1 MVETVTVTF
10 SMCGEEYMITIKD
23 VAKEVNVSVTTISRV
38 LNNKPDVSEATKK
51 KVEKAIEKMGY
62 NPNKIA
68 QGLVLKKSNSI
79 GLIIPDI
86 NNPFFP
92 ELIKGVERTAK
103 KLGYS
108 LILCNTDNDKI
119 EEKESIFLLRSKQVD
134 GIILSL
140 SLENKEALKELEKE
154 RYPIV
159 QIDRRIKDSIY
170 PAITID
176 NKKSAYIA
184 TEYLIKQGHRKIG
197 HITGDLSTET
207 AINRFKGFRQAL
219 KDHNI
224 SYKKEWLL
232 EGDYSIESGKEMM
245 ENIIKLKNR
254 PTALFLANDLMA
266 FGAYE
271 TIFKYNYSIPED
283 FSIIGHDNIE
293 ITSFVKPGL
302 TTMDQPKYRLGEI
315 AAKNLIKI
323 IENKDKSA
331 FRNVILKNAM
341 IVRDSIKPLQ

>member
-1 MVETVTVTF
+1 MP
-10 SMCGEEYMITIKD
+10 TIKD
-23 VAKEVNVSVTTISRV
+23 IAREVNVSVSTISRV
-38 LNNKPDVSEATKK
+38 LNNKPDVSEETKI
-51 KVEKAIEKMGY
+51 KVEKAIKEMGY
-62 NPNKIA
+62 NPNRIA
-68 QGLVLKKSNSI
+68 RGLVLKKTNSI
-79 GLIIPDI
+79 GLVIPDI

-92 ELIKGVERTAK
+92 EIIKGVERTAK

-108 LILCNTDNDKI
+108 LILCNTDNDKK
-119 EEKESIFLLRSKQVD
+119 EERESISLLRSKQVD

-140 SLENKEALKELEKE
+140 SLENKAVLKELEKE
-154 RYPIV
+154 KFPIV
-159 QIDRRIKDSIY
+159 QIDRQIKDSIY
-170 PAITID
+170 PAVTID
-176 NKKSAYIA
+176 NKRSAYIA

-197 HITGDLSTET
+197 HVTGDLSTET
-207 AINRFKGFRQAL
+207 ALNRLKGYKLAL

-224 SYKKEWLL
+224 TIKEEWIL

-245 ENIIKLKNR
+245 EKIIKLKDR
-254 PTALFLANDLMA
+254 PTALFFANDLMA

-293 ITSFVKPGL
+293 ITSFVRPGL

-315 AAKNLIKI
+315 AAKNLISI
-323 IENKDKSA
+323 IENKDKKA
-331 FRNVILKNAM
+331 FQNVILKNAM